1 MVAIATIGNECCIC
15 NAVSQPNVVYFLSTV
30 LFTMD
35 WQSEGIT
42 LTVKE
47 LSGTDEYN
55 SDKFSDHHLAMT
67 DSEHSEMHVHESDNS
82 DFDHLPPI
90 NRITPTVKPEISIV
104 CMKCEEEIKVR
115 HLKEHQEFHNAL
127 EMFRFTMDRKPSSV
141 KQLIKRRRAILRRLN
156 ETASSENPVSM
167 KKLQKLNLAYEA
179 IKADIE
185 GTNTTLRNVDEFFLD
200 QRDIQGQG
208 TTLNCA
214 LAFGVCQHANSRWK
228 TSMEDR
234 YTFKDYFCNDPQ
246 SGFFA
251 IYDGYSGSMAAEKC
265 ARYLSE
271 LLENKVER
279 IYHTSMKHE
288 NINEEITMA
297 FNEAFEEMDRIL
309 LYGVEEQSRNRWS
322 GCSALT
328 CLLRGNNLY
337 VANAGNIRAVLCRGD
352 GSIERLS
359 NNHSPWD
366 KKERHRIRKAKGD
379 VSKSDKTALVN
390 GVVKST
396 RGLGNHGDPN
406 LKTSVIRTPFVNC
419 LTLEDADQFL
429 ILASNGVWEVFN
441 EEEVILLL
449 EDIIPDIDV
458 RAIVRRMQERA
469 SALDVGLPVPKWD
482 EIPRRSKGVASSE
495 GNKVTV
501 AVSST
506 EEISQGHI
514 GNKDTCSDNENSR
527 SSKSSTEMDE
537 NKPIAKS
544 PVLLPPP
551 ATSLR
556 SRGSTLQRN
565 EKACALAKAL
575 SERLVEGA
583 ILAGSRDNITVAVV
597 LLNGCPLQ
605 LFLLPAI

>member
-1 MVAIATIGNECCIC
+1 
-15 NAVSQPNVVYFLSTV
+15 
-30 LFTMD
+30 MD
-35 WQSEGIT
+35 LEGKGY
-42 LTVKE
+42 TVKVKDMSE
-47 LSGTDEYN
+47 TDLNSGI
-55 SDKFSDHHLAMT
+55 FSDPAMT
-67 DSEHSEMHVHESDNS
+67 DGESYVHNSETNKDNWS
-82 DFDHLPPI
+82 HIGHHLPPI
-90 NRITPTVKPEISIV
+90 NPIIPPVKPEISIV

-115 HLKEHQEFHNAL
+115 NLKEHQEFHTAL
-127 EMFRFTMDRKPSSV
+127 EMFRYTTERKPSSV
-141 KQLIKRRRAILRRLN
+141 KQLVKRRRAILRRLN
-156 ETASSENPVSM
+156 ETANSENPVSI
-167 KKLQKLNLAYEA
+167 KKLEKLNLAYEM

-185 GTNTTLRNVDEFFLD
+185 GTNTTLRNVDDYFLN
-200 QRDIQGQG
+200 QPNVRGYG
-208 TTLNCA
+208 TILNCA

-234 YTFKDYFCNDPQ
+234 YAFKDFFCNDPQ

-265 ARYLSE
+265 ARYLGE
-271 LLENKVER
+271 ILEKKVER
-279 IYHTSMKHE
+279 IYHANMKHE
-288 NINEEITMA
+288 NVNKEIVTA
-297 FNEAFEEMDRIL
+297 FNETFEEMDRIL

-359 NNHSPWD
+359 NIHSPWD
-366 KKERHRIRKAKGD
+366 KKERRRIRKAKGD
-379 VSKSDKTALVN
+379 ICKSDKTALVN

-419 LTLEDADQFL
+419 LTLEDSDQFL
-429 ILASNGVWEVFN
+429 ILASNGIWEVFS

-449 EDIIPDIDV
+449 EDILPDIDV
-458 RAIVRRMQERA
+458 KAIVMRMQERA
-469 SALDVGLPVPKWD
+469 SALEVGLPVPKWD
-482 EIPRRSKGVASSE
+482 EIPRRSGKGVASPERSRDTLAMCSSE
-495 GNKVTV
+495 EN
-501 AVSST
+501 
-506 EEISQGHI
+506 SQEYI
-514 GNKDTCSDNENSR
+514 ANKDKCSDNESTH
-527 SSKSSTEMDE
+527 SSESPTEMD
-537 NKPIAKS
+537 KDKRFTKLR
-544 PVLLPPP
+544 VLQPP
-551 ATSLR
+551 APLPIRSQASTS
-556 SRGSTLQRN
+556 QRN

-583 ILAGSRDNITVAVV
+583 ILAGSHDNITVAVV

>member
-1 MVAIATIGNECCIC
+1 MKEISETD
-15 NAVSQPNVVYFLSTV
+15 VY
-30 LFTMD
+30 
-35 WQSEGIT
+35 
-42 LTVKE
+42 
-47 LSGTDEYN
+47 N
-55 SDKFSDHHLAMT
+55 SDHHLEMN
-67 DSEHSEMHVHESDNS
+67 DRDNSEIHESNLG
-82 DFDHLPPI
+82 FDRLPPI
-90 NRITPTVKPEISIV
+90 NPTTPSVKPEISIV

-115 HLKEHQEFHNAL
+115 RLKEHQEFHNAL
-127 EMFRFTMDRKPSSV
+127 EMFQFTMDRKPSTV
-141 KQLIKRRRAILRRLN
+141 KQLIRRRRAILRRLN
-156 ETASSENPVSM
+156 DTASSENPVSM

-179 IKADIE
+179 IKANIE

-200 QRDIQGQG
+200 QRTIHGQG
-208 TTLNCA
+208 KSLSCA

-234 YTFKDYFCNDPQ
+234 YAFKDFFCNDPQ

-271 LLENKVER
+271 LLEIKVER
-279 IYHTSMKHE
+279 IYQTSMKHE
-288 NINEEITMA
+288 NINEEISVA

-359 NNHSPWD
+359 DNHSPWD
-366 KKERHRIRKAKGD
+366 KKERHRVRKAKGD

-419 LTLEDADQFL
+419 LALEDSDQFL
-429 ILASNGVWEVFN
+429 ILASNGVWEVFS

-449 EDIIPDIDV
+449 EDILPEIDV
-458 RAIVRRMQERA
+458 KAIVRRMYDRA
-469 SALDVGLPVPKWD
+469 SALEEGLPVPKWD
-482 EIPRRSKGVASSE
+482 EIPRRSKGIATPE
-495 GNKVTV
+495 GNKVSV
-501 AVSST
+501 AERSI
-506 EEISQGHI
+506 EEISRMDI
-514 GNKDTCSDNENSR
+514 ANKDTYSGNEEGHSR
-527 SSKSSTEMDE
+527 ESTTKMDE
-537 NKPIAKS
+537 NKPIGES
-544 PVLLPPP
+544 PVLLQPP
-551 ATSLR
+551 APLLR
-556 SRGSTLQRN
+556 LRGTMLQRN

-575 SERLVEGA
+575 SERLVEGS

-605 LFLLPAI
+605 MFFLPTI

>member
-1 MVAIATIGNECCIC
+1 MKEISETD
-15 NAVSQPNVVYFLSTV
+15 VY
-30 LFTMD
+30 
-35 WQSEGIT
+35 
-42 LTVKE
+42 
-47 LSGTDEYN
+47 N
-55 SDKFSDHHLAMT
+55 SDHHLEMN
-67 DSEHSEMHVHESDNS
+67 DRDNSEIHESNLG
-82 DFDHLPPI
+82 FDRLPPI
-90 NRITPTVKPEISIV
+90 NPTTPSVKPEISIV

-115 HLKEHQEFHNAL
+115 RLKEHQEFHNAL
-127 EMFRFTMDRKPSSV
+127 EMFQFTMDRKPSTV
-141 KQLIKRRRAILRRLN
+141 KQLIRRRRAILRRLN
-156 ETASSENPVSM
+156 DTASSENPVSM

-179 IKADIE
+179 IKANIE

-200 QRDIQGQG
+200 QRTIHGQG
-208 TTLNCA
+208 KSLSCA

-234 YTFKDYFCNDPQ
+234 YAFKDFFCNDPQ

-271 LLENKVER
+271 LLEIKVER
-279 IYHTSMKHE
+279 IYQTSMKHE
-288 NINEEITMA
+288 NINEEISVA

-359 NNHSPWD
+359 DNHSPWD
-366 KKERHRIRKAKGD
+366 KKERHRVRKAKGD

-419 LTLEDADQFL
+419 LALEDSDQFL
-429 ILASNGVWEVFN
+429 ILASNGVWEVFS

-449 EDIIPDIDV
+449 EDILPEIDV
-458 RAIVRRMQERA
+458 KAIVRRMYDRA
-469 SALDVGLPVPKWD
+469 SALEEGLPVPKWD
-482 EIPRRSKGVASSE
+482 EIPRRSKGIATPE
-495 GNKVTV
+495 GNKVSV
-501 AVSST
+501 AERST
-506 EEISQGHI
+506 EETSQKDI
-514 GNKDTCSDNENSR
+514 ANKDTYSNNEEGHSR
-527 SSKSSTEMDE
+527 ESTTKMDE
-537 NKPIAKS
+537 NKPIGES
-544 PVLLPPP
+544 PVLLQPP
-551 ATSLR
+551 APLLR
-556 SRGSTLQRN
+556 LRGTMLQRN

-575 SERLVEGA
+575 SERLVEGS

-605 LFLLPAI
+605 MFFLPTI

>member
-1 MVAIATIGNECCIC
+1 MKEMSETD
-15 NAVSQPNVVYFLSTV
+15 VY
-30 LFTMD
+30 
-35 WQSEGIT
+35 
-42 LTVKE
+42 
-47 LSGTDEYN
+47 N
-55 SDKFSDHHLAMT
+55 SDHHLEMN
-67 DSEHSEMHVHESDNS
+67 DRDNSEIHESNLG
-82 DFDHLPPI
+82 FDRLPPI
-90 NRITPTVKPEISIV
+90 NPITPSVKPEISIV

-115 HLKEHQEFHNAL
+115 RLKEHQEFHNAL
-127 EMFRFTMDRKPSSV
+127 EMFQFTMDRKPSTV
-141 KQLIKRRRAILRRLN
+141 KQLIRRRRAILRRLN
-156 ETASSENPVSM
+156 DTASSENPVSM

-179 IKADIE
+179 IKANIE

-200 QRDIQGQG
+200 QRTIHGQG
-208 TTLNCA
+208 KSLSCA

-234 YTFKDYFCNDPQ
+234 YAFKDFFCNDPQ

-271 LLENKVER
+271 LLEIKVER
-279 IYHTSMKHE
+279 IYQTSMKHE
-288 NINEEITMA
+288 NINEEISVA

-359 NNHSPWD
+359 DNHSPWD
-366 KKERHRIRKAKGD
+366 KKERHRVRKAKGD

-419 LTLEDADQFL
+419 LALEDSDQFL
-429 ILASNGVWEVFN
+429 ILASNGVWEVFS

-449 EDIIPDIDV
+449 EDILPEIDV
-458 RAIVRRMQERA
+458 KAIVRRMYDRA
-469 SALDVGLPVPKWD
+469 SALEEGLPVPKWD
-482 EIPRRSKGVASSE
+482 EIPRRSKGIATPE
-495 GNKVTV
+495 GNKVSV
-501 AVSST
+501 AERST
-506 EEISQGHI
+506 EEISRMDI
-514 GNKDTCSDNENSR
+514 ANKDTYSGNEERHSR
-527 SSKSSTEMDE
+527 ESTTKMDE
-537 NKPIAKS
+537 NKPIGES
-544 PVLLPPP
+544 PVLLQPP
-551 ATSLR
+551 APLLR
-556 SRGSTLQRN
+556 LRGTMLQRN

-575 SERLVEGA
+575 SERLVEGS

-605 LFLLPAI
+605 MFFLPTI

>member
-1 MVAIATIGNECCIC
+1 MKEMSETD
-15 NAVSQPNVVYFLSTV
+15 VY
-30 LFTMD
+30 
-35 WQSEGIT
+35 
-42 LTVKE
+42 
-47 LSGTDEYN
+47 N
-55 SDKFSDHHLAMT
+55 SDHHLEMN
-67 DSEHSEMHVHESDNS
+67 DRDNSEIHESNLG
-82 DFDHLPPI
+82 FDRLPPI
-90 NRITPTVKPEISIV
+90 NPITPSVKPEISIV

-115 HLKEHQEFHNAL
+115 RLKEHQEFHNAL
-127 EMFRFTMDRKPSSV
+127 EMFQFTMDRKPSTV
-141 KQLIKRRRAILRRLN
+141 KQLIRRRRAILRRLN
-156 ETASSENPVSM
+156 DTASSENPVSM

-179 IKADIE
+179 IKANIE

-200 QRDIQGQG
+200 QRSIHGQG
-208 TTLNCA
+208 KSLSCA

-234 YTFKDYFCNDPQ
+234 YAFKDFFCNDPQ

-271 LLENKVER
+271 LLEIKVER
-279 IYHTSMKHE
+279 IYQTSMKHE
-288 NINEEITMA
+288 NINEEISVA

-359 NNHSPWD
+359 DNHSPWD
-366 KKERHRIRKAKGD
+366 KKERHRVRKAKGD

-419 LTLEDADQFL
+419 LALEDSDQFL
-429 ILASNGVWEVFN
+429 ILASNGVWEVFS

-449 EDIIPDIDV
+449 EDILPEIDV
-458 RAIVRRMQERA
+458 KAIVRRMHDRA
-469 SALDVGLPVPKWD
+469 SALEEGLPVPKWD
-482 EIPRRSKGVASSE
+482 EIPRRSKGIATPE
-495 GNKVTV
+495 GNKVSV
-501 AVSST
+501 AERST
-506 EEISQGHI
+506 EEISRMDI
-514 GNKDTCSDNENSR
+514 ANKDTYSGNEEGHSR
-527 SSKSSTEMDE
+527 ESTTKMDE
-537 NKPIAKS
+537 NKPIGES
-544 PVLLPPP
+544 PVLLQPP
-551 ATSLR
+551 APLLR
-556 SRGSTLQRN
+556 LRGTMLQRN

-575 SERLVEGA
+575 SERLVEGS

-605 LFLLPAI
+605 MFFLPTI

>member
-1 MVAIATIGNECCIC
+1 MKEISETD
-15 NAVSQPNVVYFLSTV
+15 VY
-30 LFTMD
+30 
-35 WQSEGIT
+35 
-42 LTVKE
+42 
-47 LSGTDEYN
+47 N
-55 SDKFSDHHLAMT
+55 SDHHLEMN
-67 DSEHSEMHVHESDNS
+67 DRDNSEIHESNLG
-82 DFDHLPPI
+82 FDRLPPI
-90 NRITPTVKPEISIV
+90 NPITPSVKPEISIV

-115 HLKEHQEFHNAL
+115 RLKEHQEFHNAL
-127 EMFRFTMDRKPSSV
+127 EMFQFTMDRKPSTV
-141 KQLIKRRRAILRRLN
+141 KQLIRRRRAILRRLN
-156 ETASSENPVSM
+156 DTASSENPVSM

-179 IKADIE
+179 IKANIE

-200 QRDIQGQG
+200 QRTIHGQG
-208 TTLNCA
+208 KSLSCA

-234 YTFKDYFCNDPQ
+234 YAFKDFFCNDPQ

-271 LLENKVER
+271 LLEIKVER
-279 IYHTSMKHE
+279 IYQTSMKHE
-288 NINEEITMA
+288 NINEEISVA

-359 NNHSPWD
+359 DNHSPWD
-366 KKERHRIRKAKGD
+366 KKERHRVRKAKGD

-419 LTLEDADQFL
+419 LALEDSDQFL
-429 ILASNGVWEVFN
+429 ILASNGVWEVFS

-449 EDIIPDIDV
+449 EDILPEIDV
-458 RAIVRRMQERA
+458 KAIVRRMYDRA
-469 SALDVGLPVPKWD
+469 SALEEGLPVPKWD
-482 EIPRRSKGVASSE
+482 EIPRRSKGIATPE
-495 GNKVTV
+495 GNKVSV
-501 AVSST
+501 AERSI
-506 EEISQGHI
+506 EEISRMDI
-514 GNKDTCSDNENSR
+514 ANKDTYSGNEEGHSR
-527 SSKSSTEMDE
+527 ESTTKMDE
-537 NKPIAKS
+537 NKPIGES
-544 PVLLPPP
+544 PVLLQPP
-551 ATSLR
+551 APLLR
-556 SRGSTLQRN
+556 LRGTMLQRN

-575 SERLVEGA
+575 SERLVEGS

-605 LFLLPAI
+605 MFFLPTI

>member
-1 MVAIATIGNECCIC
+1 
-15 NAVSQPNVVYFLSTV
+15 
-30 LFTMD
+30 MD
-35 WQSEGIT
+35 WQSEGFV
-42 LTVKE
+42 LLAKE
-47 LSGTDEYN
+47 LSANDVYN
-55 SDKFSDHHLAMT
+55 SDQHLEIGM
-67 DSEHSEMHVHESDNS
+67 EMNDSDNS
-82 DFDHLPPI
+82 ETHERGNLGFDHLPPI
-90 NRITPTVKPEISIV
+90 NQITPPVKPEISIV

-141 KQLIKRRRAILRRLN
+141 KQLIRRRRAILRRLN

-200 QRDIQGQG
+200 QRNIQGRG
-208 TTLNCA
+208 TTLTCA

-234 YTFKDYFCNDPQ
+234 YAFKDFFCNDPQ

-271 LLENKVER
+271 LLENKVES
-279 IYHTSMKHE
+279 IYQTSMKHE
-288 NINEEITMA
+288 DVNEEIVVA
-297 FNEAFEEMDRIL
+297 FNQAFEEMDRIL

-359 NNHSPWD
+359 DNHSPWD

-429 ILASNGVWEVFN
+429 ILASNGVWEVFS

-458 RAIVRRMQERA
+458 RAIVRRMQDRA

-482 EIPRRSKGVASSE
+482 EIPRRSKGVASPE
-495 GNKVTV
+495 GNKSAE

-506 EEISQGHI
+506 EQMSQGDI
-514 GNKDTCSDNENSR
+514 VNKDTYSDNEEDNS
-527 SSKSSTEMDE
+527 SESPTEMDE
-537 NKPIAKS
+537 DKPIMKS
-544 PVLLPPP
+544 PVLLQPP
-551 ATSLR
+551 APSLS

-605 LFLLPAI
+605 LFFLPKI

>member
-1 MVAIATIGNECCIC
+1 MKEMSETD
-15 NAVSQPNVVYFLSTV
+15 VY
-30 LFTMD
+30 
-35 WQSEGIT
+35 
-42 LTVKE
+42 
-47 LSGTDEYN
+47 N
-55 SDKFSDHHLAMT
+55 SDHHLEMN
-67 DSEHSEMHVHESDNS
+67 DRDNSEIHESNLG
-82 DFDHLPPI
+82 FDRLPPI
-90 NRITPTVKPEISIV
+90 NPITPSVKPEISIV

-115 HLKEHQEFHNAL
+115 RLKEHQEFHNAL
-127 EMFRFTMDRKPSSV
+127 EMFQFTMDRKPSTV
-141 KQLIKRRRAILRRLN
+141 KQLIRRRRAILRRLN
-156 ETASSENPVSM
+156 DTASSENPVSM

-179 IKADIE
+179 IKANIE

-200 QRDIQGQG
+200 QRTIHGQG
-208 TTLNCA
+208 KSLSCA

-234 YTFKDYFCNDPQ
+234 YAFKDFFCNDPQ

-271 LLENKVER
+271 LLEIKVER
-279 IYHTSMKHE
+279 IYQTSMKHE
-288 NINEEITMA
+288 NINEEISVA

-359 NNHSPWD
+359 DNHSPWD
-366 KKERHRIRKAKGD
+366 KKERHRVRKAKGD

-419 LTLEDADQFL
+419 LALEDSDQFL
-429 ILASNGVWEVFN
+429 ILASNGVWEVFS

-449 EDIIPDIDV
+449 EDILPEIDV
-458 RAIVRRMQERA
+458 KAIVRRMYDRA
-469 SALDVGLPVPKWD
+469 SALEEGLPVPKWD
-482 EIPRRSKGVASSE
+482 EIPRRSKGIATPE
-495 GNKVTV
+495 GNKVSV
-501 AVSST
+501 AERST
-506 EEISQGHI
+506 EEISRMDI
-514 GNKDTCSDNENSR
+514 ANKDTYSGNEEGHSR
-527 SSKSSTEMDE
+527 ESTTKMDE
-537 NKPIAKS
+537 NKPIGES
-544 PVLLPPP
+544 PVLLQPP
-551 ATSLR
+551 APLLR
-556 SRGSTLQRN
+556 LRGTMLQRN

-575 SERLVEGA
+575 SERLVEGS

-605 LFLLPAI
+605 MFFLPTI

>member
-1 MVAIATIGNECCIC
+1 MMNED
-15 NAVSQPNVVYFLSTV
+15 N
-30 LFTMD
+30 
-35 WQSEGIT
+35 
-42 LTVKE
+42 
-47 LSGTDEYN
+47 SGN
-55 SDKFSDHHLAMT
+55 SDH
-67 DSEHSEMHVHESDNS
+67 
-82 DFDHLPPI
+82 HLPPI
-90 NRITPTVKPEISIV
+90 NPISPPVKPEISIV

-115 HLKEHQEFHNAL
+115 LLKEHQEFHNAL
-127 EMFRFTMDRKPSSV
+127 EMFRFTMERKPSSV

-156 ETASSENPVSM
+156 ENASSENPVSM
-167 KKLQKLNLAYEA
+167 KKLEKLNLAYEM

-185 GTNTTLRNVDEFFLD
+185 GTNTTLRNVDEFFVN
-200 QRDIQGQG
+200 QPNIQGHG

-234 YTFKDYFCNDPQ
+234 YAFKDFFCNDPQ

-251 IYDGYSGSMAAEKC
+251 IYDGYYGSMAAEKC
-265 ARYLSE
+265 ARYLGE
-271 LLENKVER
+271 ILERKVER
-279 IYHTSMKHE
+279 IYHTNMKHE
-288 NINEEITMA
+288 NVNEEIVTA

-337 VANAGNIRAVLCRGD
+337 VANAGNVRAVLCRGD
-352 GSIERLS
+352 GSIDRLS
-359 NNHSPWD
+359 NVHSPWD
-366 KKERHRIRKAKGD
+366 KRERRRIRKARGD

-406 LKTSVIRTPFVNC
+406 LKSSVIKTPFVNC
-419 LTLEDADQFL
+419 LTLDDADQFL
-429 ILASNGVWEVFN
+429 ILASNGVWEVFS

-449 EDIIPDIDV
+449 EDILPEIDV
-458 RAIVRRMQERA
+458 KAIVMRMQERA
-469 SALDVGLPVPKWD
+469 SALEVGLPVPKWD
-482 EIPRRSKGVASSE
+482 EIPRRSTKGVASPE
-495 GNKVTV
+495 R
-501 AVSST
+501 
-506 EEISQGHI
+506 
-514 GNKDTCSDNENSR
+514 NKDTVEVSSEENSQESMANEDKSSDNEDSQ
-527 SSKSSTEMDE
+527 SSESPTEIDE
-537 NKPIAKS
+537 NKPVIKL
-544 PVLLPPP
+544 PGLLPPP
-551 ATSLR
+551 PPSIK
-556 SRGSTLQRN
+556 SRASTLQRK

-605 LFLLPAI
+605 LFLLPSI

>member
-1 MVAIATIGNECCIC
+1 
-15 NAVSQPNVVYFLSTV
+15 
-30 LFTMD
+30 MD
-35 WQSEGIT
+35 WQDDGFILSM
-42 LTVKE
+42 KE
-47 LSGTDEYN
+47 MTETDVYN
-55 SDKFSDHHLAMT
+55 SDHHL
-67 DSEHSEMHVHESDNS
+67 EMNDKDNPEIHESNLG
-82 DFDHLPPI
+82 FDHLPPI
-90 NRITPTVKPEISIV
+90 NPITPSVKPEISIV

-115 HLKEHQEFHNAL
+115 RLKEHQEFHNAL
-127 EMFRFTMDRKPSSV
+127 EMFQFTMDRKPSTV
-141 KQLIKRRRAILRRLN
+141 KQLIRRRRAILRRLN
-156 ETASSENPVSM
+156 ETASSEKPVSM

-179 IKADIE
+179 IKANIE

-200 QRDIQGQG
+200 QRTIHGQG
-208 TTLNCA
+208 KSLSCA

-234 YTFKDYFCNDPQ
+234 YAFKDFFCNDPQ

-279 IYHTSMKHE
+279 IYQTSMKHE
-288 NINEEITMA
+288 NINEEISVA

-309 LYGVEEQSRNRWS
+309 LYGVEEQSKNRWS

-359 NNHSPWD
+359 DNHSPWD
-366 KKERHRIRKAKGD
+366 KKERHRVRKAKGD

-419 LTLEDADQFL
+419 LALEDSDQFL
-429 ILASNGVWEVFN
+429 ILASNGVWEVFS

-449 EDIIPDIDV
+449 EDILPEIDV
-458 RAIVRRMQERA
+458 KAIVRRMHDRA
-469 SALDVGLPVPKWD
+469 SALEEGLPVPKWD
-482 EIPRRSKGVASSE
+482 EIPRRSKGVATPE
-495 GNKVTV
+495 GNKVSV
-501 AVSST
+501 AERST
-506 EEISQGHI
+506 EEISQTDI
-514 GNKDTCSDNENSR
+514 ANKDSYSENEEGHSR
-527 SSKSSTEMDE
+527 ESTTEMDE
-537 NKPIAKS
+537 DEPIGES
-544 PVLLPPP
+544 LFLLQPP
-551 ATSLR
+551 APSSRLR
-556 SRGSTLQRN
+556 GTMLQRN

-575 SERLVEGA
+575 SERLVEGS

-605 LFLLPAI
+605 MFFLPTI

>member
-1 MVAIATIGNECCIC
+1 MKEMTETD
-15 NAVSQPNVVYFLSTV
+15 VY
-30 LFTMD
+30 
-35 WQSEGIT
+35 
-42 LTVKE
+42 
-47 LSGTDEYN
+47 N
-55 SDKFSDHHLAMT
+55 SDHHLEMN
-67 DSEHSEMHVHESDNS
+67 DKDNSEIHESNLG
-82 DFDHLPPI
+82 FDHLPPI
-90 NRITPTVKPEISIV
+90 NPLTPSVKPEISIV

-115 HLKEHQEFHNAL
+115 RLKEHQEFHNAL
-127 EMFRFTMDRKPSSV
+127 EMFQFTMDRKPSTV
-141 KQLIKRRRAILRRLN
+141 KQLIRRRRAILRRLN
-156 ETASSENPVSM
+156 ETASSEKPVSM
-167 KKLQKLNLAYEA
+167 KKLQRLNLAYEA
-179 IKADIE
+179 IKANIE

-200 QRDIQGQG
+200 QRTIHGQG
-208 TTLNCA
+208 TSLSCA

-234 YTFKDYFCNDPQ
+234 YAFKDFFCNDPQ

-251 IYDGYSGSMAAEKC
+251 IYDGYSGSMAADKC

-279 IYHTSMKHE
+279 IYQTSMKHE
-288 NINEEITMA
+288 NINEEISVA

-359 NNHSPWD
+359 DNHSPWD
-366 KKERHRIRKAKGD
+366 KKERHRVRKAKGD

-419 LTLEDADQFL
+419 LALEESDQFL
-429 ILASNGVWEVFN
+429 ILASNGVWEVFS

-449 EDIIPDIDV
+449 EDILPEIDV
-458 RAIVRRMQERA
+458 KAIVRRMHDRA
-469 SALDVGLPVPKWD
+469 SALEEGLPVPKWD
-482 EIPRRSKGVASSE
+482 EIPRRSKGVATPE
-495 GNKVTV
+495 GNKVSV
-501 AVSST
+501 VEKST
-506 EEISQGHI
+506 EEISQTDI
-514 GNKDTCSDNENSR
+514 ANKDSYSENEEGHSR
-527 SSKSSTEMDE
+527 ENTTEMDE
-537 NKPIAKS
+537 NKPIGES
-544 PVLLPPP
+544 PVLLQPP
-551 ATSLR
+551 APLLR
-556 SRGSTLQRN
+556 LRGTMLQRN

-575 SERLVEGA
+575 SERLVEGS

-605 LFLLPAI
+605 MFFLPTI

>member
-1 MVAIATIGNECCIC
+1 MIVAF
-15 NAVSQPNVVYFLSTV
+15 VMQYSSQTQVTFCLQF

-35 WQSEGIT
+35 WQREGFI
-42 LTVKE
+42 LRVNE
-47 LSGTDEYN
+47 LSATDVYN
-55 SDKFSDHHLAMT
+55 SDQHLEMNDT
-67 DSEHSEMHVHESDNS
+67 DKYLETRENDNLG
-82 DFDHLPPI
+82 FDHLPPI
-90 NRITPTVKPEISIV
+90 NRITPPAKPEISIV

-127 EMFRFTMDRKPSSV
+127 EMFRFTMDRKPSTV
-141 KQLIKRRRAILRRLN
+141 KQLIRRRRAILRRLN

-185 GTNTTLRNVDEFFLD
+185 GTNTTLRNVDEFYLD
-200 QRDIQGQG
+200 QRNIEGHG

-234 YTFKDYFCNDPQ
+234 YAFKDFFCNDPQ

-265 ARYLSE
+265 ARYLGE
-271 LLENKVER
+271 LLENKVES
-279 IYHTSMKHE
+279 IYRTSMKHE
-288 NINEEITMA
+288 NINEEIAVA
-297 FNEAFEEMDRIL
+297 FHETFEEMDRIL

-359 NNHSPWD
+359 DNHSPWD

-419 LTLEDADQFL
+419 LTLEDTDQFL
-429 ILASNGVWEVFN
+429 ILASNGVWEVFS

-458 RAIVRRMQERA
+458 RAIVRRMQDRA
-469 SALDVGLPVPKWD
+469 SALEEGLPIPKWD
-482 EIPRRSKGVASSE
+482 EIPRRSKGVASPE
-495 GNKVTV
+495 ILQGNI
-501 AVSST
+501 A
-506 EEISQGHI
+506 
-514 GNKDTCSDNENSR
+514 NKDTFSDNEKYH
-527 SSKSSTEMDE
+527 SSESPTEMDE
-537 NKPIAKS
+537 DKPIAKS
-544 PVLLPPP
+544 PVLLQPP
-551 ATSLR
+551 APLR
-556 SRGSTLQRN
+556 TKGSTLQRN

-583 ILAGSRDNITVAVV
+583 ILAGSRNNITVAVV

-605 LFLLPAI
+605 LFFLPTI

>member
-1 MVAIATIGNECCIC
+1 MN
-15 NAVSQPNVVYFLSTV
+15 
-30 LFTMD
+30 
-35 WQSEGIT
+35 WQSEGYT
-42 LTVKE
+42 LTVQE
-47 LSGTDEYN
+47 LSATELYN
-55 SDKFSDHHLAMT
+55 SDQHLEMS
-67 DSEHSEMHVHESDNS
+67 DSENSEIHERGSLG
-82 DFDHLPPI
+82 FDHLPPI
-90 NRITPTVKPEISIV
+90 NRITPPVKPEISIV

-115 HLKEHQEFHNAL
+115 HLKEHREFHNAL

-141 KQLIKRRRAILRRLN
+141 KQLIRRRRAILRRLN

-185 GTNTTLRNVDEFFLD
+185 GTNTSLRHVDEFFLD
-200 QRDIQGQG
+200 QRNIQGRG
-208 TTLNCA
+208 TTLTCA

-234 YTFKDYFCNDPQ
+234 YAFKDFFCNDPQ

-271 LLENKVER
+271 LLENKIES
-279 IYHTSMKHE
+279 IYQTSMKHE
-288 NINEEITMA
+288 NLNEEIVVA

-359 NNHSPWD
+359 DNHSPWD
-366 KKERHRIRKAKGD
+366 KKERHRIRKARGD

-429 ILASNGVWEVFN
+429 ILASNGVWEVFS

-458 RAIVRRMQERA
+458 RAIVRRMQDRA
-469 SALDVGLPVPKWD
+469 SAREEGLPVPKWD
-482 EIPRRSKGVASSE
+482 EIPRRSKGVASPE
-495 GNKVTV
+495 GNKVTE
-501 AVSST
+501 AKSSVK
-506 EEISQGHI
+506 EISQGDI
-514 GNKDTCSDNENSR
+514 ANKGIYSDNEEENS
-527 SSKSSTEMDE
+527 SDSPTEMDE
-537 NKPIAKS
+537 DKHISKS
-544 PVLLPPP
+544 PVLRQPPIP
-551 ATSLR
+551 SLG
-556 SRGSTLQRN
+556 SRGSMRQRN

-605 LFLLPAI
+605 LFFLPTI

>member
-1 MVAIATIGNECCIC
+1 MKEMTETD
-15 NAVSQPNVVYFLSTV
+15 VY
-30 LFTMD
+30 
-35 WQSEGIT
+35 
-42 LTVKE
+42 
-47 LSGTDEYN
+47 N
-55 SDKFSDHHLAMT
+55 SDHHLEMN
-67 DSEHSEMHVHESDNS
+67 DKDNSEIHESNLG
-82 DFDHLPPI
+82 FDHLPPI
-90 NRITPTVKPEISIV
+90 NPITPSVKPEISIV

-115 HLKEHQEFHNAL
+115 RLKEHQEFHNAL
-127 EMFRFTMDRKPSSV
+127 EMFQFTMDRKPSTV
-141 KQLIKRRRAILRRLN
+141 KQLIRRRRAILRRLN
-156 ETASSENPVSM
+156 ETASSEKPVSM
-167 KKLQKLNLAYEA
+167 KKLQRLNLAYEA
-179 IKADIE
+179 IKANIE

-200 QRDIQGQG
+200 QRTIHGKG
-208 TTLNCA
+208 TSLSCA

-234 YTFKDYFCNDPQ
+234 YAFKDFFCNDPQ

-279 IYHTSMKHE
+279 IYQTSMKHE
-288 NINEEITMA
+288 NINEEISVA

-359 NNHSPWD
+359 DNHSPWD
-366 KKERHRIRKAKGD
+366 KKERHRVRKAKGD

-419 LTLEDADQFL
+419 LALEESDQFL
-429 ILASNGVWEVFN
+429 ILASNGVWEVFS

-449 EDIIPDIDV
+449 EDILPEIDV
-458 RAIVRRMQERA
+458 KAIVRRMHDRA
-469 SALDVGLPVPKWD
+469 SALEEGLPVPKWD
-482 EIPRRSKGVASSE
+482 EIPRRSKGVATPE
-495 GNKVTV
+495 GNKVSV
-501 AVSST
+501 AERST
-506 EEISQGHI
+506 EEISQTDI
-514 GNKDTCSDNENSR
+514 ANKDTYSDNEEGHSR
-527 SSKSSTEMDE
+527 ESTTEMDE
-537 NKPIAKS
+537 NKPIGES
-544 PVLLPPP
+544 PVLLQPP
-551 ATSLR
+551 APLLR
-556 SRGSTLQRN
+556 LRGTMLQRN

-575 SERLVEGA
+575 SERLVEGS

-605 LFLLPAI
+605 MFFLPTI

>member
-1 MVAIATIGNECCIC
+1 MG
-15 NAVSQPNVVYFLSTV
+15 
-30 LFTMD
+30 
-35 WQSEGIT
+35 
-42 LTVKE
+42 
-47 LSGTDEYN
+47 
-55 SDKFSDHHLAMT
+55 
-67 DSEHSEMHVHESDNS
+67 
-82 DFDHLPPI
+82 FDHLPPI
-90 NRITPTVKPEISIV
+90 NPLTPSVKPEISIV

-115 HLKEHQEFHNAL
+115 RLKEHQEFHNAL
-127 EMFRFTMDRKPSSV
+127 EMFQFTMDRKPSTV
-141 KQLIKRRRAILRRLN
+141 KQLIRRRRAILRQLN
-156 ETASSENPVSM
+156 ETASSEKPVSM
-167 KKLQKLNLAYEA
+167 KKLQRLNLAYEA
-179 IKADIE
+179 IKANIE

-200 QRDIQGQG
+200 QRTIHGQG
-208 TTLNCA
+208 TSLSCA

-234 YTFKDYFCNDPQ
+234 YAFKDFFCNDPQ

-251 IYDGYSGSMAAEKC
+251 IYDGYSGSMAADKC

-279 IYHTSMKHE
+279 IYQTSMKHE
-288 NINEEITMA
+288 NINEEISVA

-359 NNHSPWD
+359 DNHSPWD
-366 KKERHRIRKAKGD
+366 KKERHRVRKAKGD

-419 LTLEDADQFL
+419 LALEESDQFL
-429 ILASNGVWEVFN
+429 ILASNGVWEVFS

-449 EDIIPDIDV
+449 EDILPEIDV
-458 RAIVRRMQERA
+458 KAIVRRMHDRA
-469 SALDVGLPVPKWD
+469 SALEEGLPVPKWD
-482 EIPRRSKGVASSE
+482 EIPRRSKGVATPE
-495 GNKVTV
+495 GNKVSV
-501 AVSST
+501 VEKST
-506 EEISQGHI
+506 EEISQTDI
-514 GNKDTCSDNENSR
+514 ANKDSYSENEEGHSR
-527 SSKSSTEMDE
+527 ENTTEMDE
-537 NKPIAKS
+537 NKPIGES
-544 PVLLPPP
+544 PVLLQPP
-551 ATSLR
+551 APLLR
-556 SRGSTLQRN
+556 LRGTMLQRN

-575 SERLVEGA
+575 SERLVEGS

-605 LFLLPAI
+605 MFFLPTI

>member
-1 MVAIATIGNECCIC
+1 MKEMTETD
-15 NAVSQPNVVYFLSTV
+15 VY
-30 LFTMD
+30 
-35 WQSEGIT
+35 
-42 LTVKE
+42 
-47 LSGTDEYN
+47 N
-55 SDKFSDHHLAMT
+55 SDHHLEMN
-67 DSEHSEMHVHESDNS
+67 DKDNSEIHESNLG
-82 DFDHLPPI
+82 FDHLPPI
-90 NRITPTVKPEISIV
+90 NPLTPSVKPEISIV

-115 HLKEHQEFHNAL
+115 RLKEHQEFHNAL
-127 EMFRFTMDRKPSSV
+127 EMFQFTMDRKPSTV
-141 KQLIKRRRAILRRLN
+141 KQLIRRRRAILRRLN
-156 ETASSENPVSM
+156 ETASSEKPVSM
-167 KKLQKLNLAYEA
+167 KKLQRLNLAYEA
-179 IKADIE
+179 IKANIE

-200 QRDIQGQG
+200 QRTIHGQG
-208 TTLNCA
+208 TSLSCA

-234 YTFKDYFCNDPQ
+234 YAFKDFFCNDPQ

-251 IYDGYSGSMAAEKC
+251 IYDGYSGSMAADKC

-279 IYHTSMKHE
+279 IYQTSMKHE
-288 NINEEITMA
+288 NINEEISVA

-359 NNHSPWD
+359 DNHSPWD
-366 KKERHRIRKAKGD
+366 KKERHRVRKAKGD

-419 LTLEDADQFL
+419 LALEESDQFL
-429 ILASNGVWEVFN
+429 ILASNGVWEVFS

-449 EDIIPDIDV
+449 EDILPEIDV
-458 RAIVRRMQERA
+458 KAIVRRMHDRA
-469 SALDVGLPVPKWD
+469 SALEEGLPVPKWD
-482 EIPRRSKGVASSE
+482 EIPRRSKGVATPE
-495 GNKVTV
+495 GNKVSV
-501 AVSST
+501 VEKST
-506 EEISQGHI
+506 EEISQTDI
-514 GNKDTCSDNENSR
+514 ANKDSYSENEEGHSR
-527 SSKSSTEMDE
+527 ENTTEMDE
-537 NKPIAKS
+537 NKSIGES
-544 PVLLPPP
+544 PVLLQPP
-551 ATSLR
+551 APLLR
-556 SRGSTLQRN
+556 LRGTMLQRN

-575 SERLVEGA
+575 SERLVEGS

-605 LFLLPAI
+605 MFFLPTI

>member
-1 MVAIATIGNECCIC
+1 
-15 NAVSQPNVVYFLSTV
+15 
-30 LFTMD
+30 MD
-35 WQSEGIT
+35 WQSEGFV
-42 LTVKE
+42 LLAKE
-47 LSGTDEYN
+47 LSANDVYN
-55 SDKFSDHHLAMT
+55 SDQHLEIGM
-67 DSEHSEMHVHESDNS
+67 EMNDSDNS
-82 DFDHLPPI
+82 ETHERGNLGFDHLPPI
-90 NRITPTVKPEISIV
+90 NQITPPVKPEISIV

-141 KQLIKRRRAILRRLN
+141 KQLIRRRRAILRRLN

-200 QRDIQGQG
+200 QRNIQGRG
-208 TTLNCA
+208 TTLTCA

-234 YTFKDYFCNDPQ
+234 YAFKDFFCNDPQ

-271 LLENKVER
+271 LLENKVES
-279 IYHTSMKHE
+279 IYQTSMKHE
-288 NINEEITMA
+288 DVNEEIVVA
-297 FNEAFEEMDRIL
+297 FNQAFEEMDRIL

-359 NNHSPWD
+359 DNHSPWD

-429 ILASNGVWEVFN
+429 ILASNGVWEVFS

-458 RAIVRRMQERA
+458 RAIVRRMQDRA
-469 SALDVGLPVPKWD
+469 SALEVGLPVPKWD
-482 EIPRRSKGVASSE
+482 EIPRRSKGVASPE
-495 GNKVTV
+495 GNKSAE

-506 EEISQGHI
+506 EQMSQGDI
-514 GNKDTCSDNENSR
+514 VNKDTYSDNEEDNS
-527 SSKSSTEMDE
+527 SESPTEMDE
-537 NKPIAKS
+537 DKSIMKS
-544 PVLLPPP
+544 PVLLQPP
-551 ATSLR
+551 APSLS

-605 LFLLPAI
+605 LFFLPKI

>member
-1 MVAIATIGNECCIC
+1 
-15 NAVSQPNVVYFLSTV
+15 
-30 LFTMD
+30 MD
-35 WQSEGIT
+35 WQDDGFILSM
-42 LTVKE
+42 KE
-47 LSGTDEYN
+47 MTETDVYN
-55 SDKFSDHHLAMT
+55 SDHHL
-67 DSEHSEMHVHESDNS
+67 EMNDKDNPEIHESNLG
-82 DFDHLPPI
+82 FDHLPPI
-90 NRITPTVKPEISIV
+90 NPITPSVKPEISIV

-115 HLKEHQEFHNAL
+115 RLKEHQEFHNAL
-127 EMFRFTMDRKPSSV
+127 EMFQFTMDRKPSTV
-141 KQLIKRRRAILRRLN
+141 KQLIRRRRAILRRLN
-156 ETASSENPVSM
+156 ETASSEKPVSM

-179 IKADIE
+179 IKANIE

-200 QRDIQGQG
+200 QRTIHGQG
-208 TTLNCA
+208 KSLSCA

-234 YTFKDYFCNDPQ
+234 YAFKDFFCNDPQ

-279 IYHTSMKHE
+279 IYQTSMKHE
-288 NINEEITMA
+288 NINEEISVA

-309 LYGVEEQSRNRWS
+309 LYGVEEQSKNRWS

-359 NNHSPWD
+359 DNHSPWD
-366 KKERHRIRKAKGD
+366 KKERHRVRKAKGD

-419 LTLEDADQFL
+419 LALEDSDQFL
-429 ILASNGVWEVFN
+429 ILASNGVWEVFS

-449 EDIIPDIDV
+449 EDILPEIDV
-458 RAIVRRMQERA
+458 KAIVRRMHDRA
-469 SALDVGLPVPKWD
+469 SALEEGLPVPKWD
-482 EIPRRSKGVASSE
+482 EIPRRSKGVATPE
-495 GNKVTV
+495 GNKVSV
-501 AVSST
+501 AERST
-506 EEISQGHI
+506 EEISQTDI
-514 GNKDTCSDNENSR
+514 ANKDSYSENEEGHSR
-527 SSKSSTEMDE
+527 ESTTEMDE
-537 NKPIAKS
+537 DEPIGES
-544 PVLLPPP
+544 LFLLQPPTP
-551 ATSLR
+551 SLR
-556 SRGSTLQRN
+556 LRGTMLQRN

-575 SERLVEGA
+575 SERLVEGS

-605 LFLLPAI
+605 MFFLPTI

>member
-1 MVAIATIGNECCIC
+1 MKEMSETD
-15 NAVSQPNVVYFLSTV
+15 VY
-30 LFTMD
+30 
-35 WQSEGIT
+35 
-42 LTVKE
+42 
-47 LSGTDEYN
+47 N
-55 SDKFSDHHLAMT
+55 SDHHLEMN
-67 DSEHSEMHVHESDNS
+67 DRDNSEIHESNLG
-82 DFDHLPPI
+82 FDRLPPI
-90 NRITPTVKPEISIV
+90 NPITPSVKPEISIV

-115 HLKEHQEFHNAL
+115 RLKEHQEFHNAL
-127 EMFRFTMDRKPSSV
+127 EMFQFTMDRKPSTV
-141 KQLIKRRRAILRRLN
+141 KQLIRRRRAILRRLN
-156 ETASSENPVSM
+156 DTASSENPVSM

-179 IKADIE
+179 IKANIE

-200 QRDIQGQG
+200 QRTIHGQG
-208 TTLNCA
+208 KSLSCA

-234 YTFKDYFCNDPQ
+234 YAFKDFFCNDPQ

-271 LLENKVER
+271 LLEIKVER
-279 IYHTSMKHE
+279 IYQTSMKHE
-288 NINEEITMA
+288 NINEEISVA

-359 NNHSPWD
+359 DNHSPWD
-366 KKERHRIRKAKGD
+366 KKERHRVRKAKGD

-419 LTLEDADQFL
+419 LALEDSDQFL
-429 ILASNGVWEVFN
+429 ILASNGVWEVFS

-449 EDIIPDIDV
+449 EDILPEIDV
-458 RAIVRRMQERA
+458 KAIVRRMYDRA
-469 SALDVGLPVPKWD
+469 SALEEGLPVPKWD
-482 EIPRRSKGVASSE
+482 EIPRRSKGIATPE
-495 GNKVTV
+495 GNKVSV
-501 AVSST
+501 AERST
-506 EEISQGHI
+506 EETAQKDIA
-514 GNKDTCSDNENSR
+514 NKDTYSNNEEGHSR
-527 SSKSSTEMDE
+527 ESTTKMDE
-537 NKPIAKS
+537 NKPIGES
-544 PVLLPPP
+544 PVLLQPP
-551 ATSLR
+551 APLLR
-556 SRGSTLQRN
+556 LRGTMLQRN

-575 SERLVEGA
+575 SERLVEGS

-605 LFLLPAI
+605 MFFLPTI

>member
-1 MVAIATIGNECCIC
+1 MN
-15 NAVSQPNVVYFLSTV
+15 
-30 LFTMD
+30 D
-35 WQSEGIT
+35 
-42 LTVKE
+42 
-47 LSGTDEYN
+47 
-55 SDKFSDHHLAMT
+55 
-67 DSEHSEMHVHESDNS
+67 SDNS
-82 DFDHLPPI
+82 ETRERDNMGFDHLPPI
-90 NRITPTVKPEISIV
+90 NRITPPAKPEISIV

-127 EMFRFTMDRKPSSV
+127 EMFRFTIDRKPSTV
-141 KQLIKRRRAILRRLN
+141 KQLVRRRRAILRRLN
-156 ETASSENPVSM
+156 ETASSGNPVSM

-185 GTNTTLRNVDEFFLD
+185 GTNTTLRNVDEFYLD
-200 QRDIQGQG
+200 QRNIQGRG
-208 TTLNCA
+208 TTLSCA

-234 YTFKDYFCNDPQ
+234 YAFKDYFCNDPQ

-265 ARYLSE
+265 ARYLGE
-271 LLENKVER
+271 LLENKVES
-279 IYHTSMKHE
+279 IYQTSMKHE
-288 NINEEITMA
+288 NINEEIAVA
-297 FNEAFEEMDRIL
+297 FNETFEEIDRIL

-419 LTLEDADQFL
+419 LTLEDTDQFL
-429 ILASNGVWEVFN
+429 ILASNGVWEVFS

-458 RAIVRRMQERA
+458 RAIVRRMQDRA
-469 SALDVGLPVPKWD
+469 SALEEGLPVPKWD
-482 EIPRRSKGVASSE
+482 EIPRRSKGVASPE
-495 GNKVTV
+495 
-501 AVSST
+501 T
-506 EEISQGHI
+506 EEISQGNI
-514 GNKDTCSDNENSR
+514 ANKDKYCDNDECYSSENP
-527 SSKSSTEMDE
+527 TEMDE
-537 NKPIAKS
+537 DKPIGKS
-544 PVLLPPP
+544 PVLLQPPVP
-551 ATSLR
+551 LIR
-556 SRGSTLQRN
+556 MQGSMIQRD

-605 LFLLPAI
+605 LFFLPAI

>member
-1 MVAIATIGNECCIC
+1 
-15 NAVSQPNVVYFLSTV
+15 
-30 LFTMD
+30 MD
-35 WQSEGIT
+35 WQSEGFV
-42 LTVKE
+42 LLAKE
-47 LSGTDEYN
+47 LSANDVYN
-55 SDKFSDHHLAMT
+55 SDQHLEIGM
-67 DSEHSEMHVHESDNS
+67 EMNDSDNS
-82 DFDHLPPI
+82 ETHERGNLGFDHLPPI
-90 NRITPTVKPEISIV
+90 NQITPPVKPEISIV

-141 KQLIKRRRAILRRLN
+141 KQLIRRRRAIVRRLN

-200 QRDIQGQG
+200 QRNIQGRG
-208 TTLNCA
+208 TTLTCA

-234 YTFKDYFCNDPQ
+234 YAFKDFFCNDPQ

-271 LLENKVER
+271 LLENKVES
-279 IYHTSMKHE
+279 IYQTSMKHE
-288 NINEEITMA
+288 DVNEEIVVA
-297 FNEAFEEMDRIL
+297 FNQAFEEMDRIL

-359 NNHSPWD
+359 DNHSPWD

-429 ILASNGVWEVFN
+429 ILASNGVWEVFS

-458 RAIVRRMQERA
+458 RAIVRRMQDRA
-469 SALDVGLPVPKWD
+469 SALEVGLPVPKWD
-482 EIPRRSKGVASSE
+482 EIPRRSKGVASPE
-495 GNKVTV
+495 GNKSAE

-506 EEISQGHI
+506 EQMSQGDI
-514 GNKDTCSDNENSR
+514 VNKDTYSDNEEDNS
-527 SSKSSTEMDE
+527 SESPTEMDE
-537 NKPIAKS
+537 DKSIMKS
-544 PVLLPPP
+544 PVLLQPP
-551 ATSLR
+551 APSLS

-605 LFLLPAI
+605 LFFLPKI

>member
-1 MVAIATIGNECCIC
+1 MNE
-15 NAVSQPNVVYFLSTV
+15 
-30 LFTMD
+30 
-35 WQSEGIT
+35 QSVT
-42 LTVKE
+42 
-47 LSGTDEYN
+47 N
-55 SDKFSDHHLAMT
+55 SDQIL
-67 DSEHSEMHVHESDNS
+67 EMNDNDNS
-82 DFDHLPPI
+82 EIHETRGNLLPPI
-90 NRITPTVKPEISIV
+90 NRITPPVKPEISIV

-115 HLKEHQEFHNAL
+115 HLKEHREFHNAL
-127 EMFRFTMDRKPSSV
+127 EMFRFSMDRKPSSV
-141 KQLIKRRRAILRRLN
+141 KQLIRRRRAILRRLN

-167 KKLQKLNLAYEA
+167 KKIQKLNLAYEA

-185 GTNTTLRNVDEFFLD
+185 GTNIALRNVDDFFLD
-200 QRDIQGQG
+200 QRNIRGQG
-208 TTLNCA
+208 TKLTCA

-234 YTFKDYFCNDPQ
+234 YAFKDFFCNDPQ

-271 LLENKVER
+271 LLENKVES
-279 IYHTSMKHE
+279 IYQTSMKHE
-288 NINEEITMA
+288 SVNEEIAVA

-359 NNHSPWD
+359 DNHSPWD
-366 KKERHRIRKAKGD
+366 KRERHRVRKAKGD

-419 LTLEDADQFL
+419 LTIEEADQFL
-429 ILASNGVWEVFN
+429 ILASNGVWEVFS

-458 RAIVRRMQERA
+458 RAIVRRMQDRA
-469 SALDVGLPVPKWD
+469 SALEEGLPVPKWD
-482 EIPRRSKGVASSE
+482 EIPRRSKSVASTE

-501 AVSST
+501 AASST
-506 EEISQGHI
+506 EEISQEDI
-514 GNKDTCSDNENSR
+514 ANKDSYSDNEEGHSR
-527 SSKSSTEMDE
+527 ASPTEMDE
-537 NKPIAKS
+537 NKPVAES
-544 PVLLPPP
+544 PALLQPPVP
-551 ATSLR
+551 SLR
-556 SRGSTLQRN
+556 SRGPTLQRN

-575 SERLVEGA
+575 SERLVQGA

-605 LFLLPAI
+605 LFFLPTI

>member
-1 MVAIATIGNECCIC
+1 MV
-15 NAVSQPNVVYFLSTV
+15 
-30 LFTMD
+30 
-35 WQSEGIT
+35 SES
-42 LTVKE
+42 E
-47 LSGTDEYN
+47 LYK
-55 SDKFSDHHLAMT
+55 SDNFSDSMT
-67 DSEHSEMHVHESDNS
+67 NE
-82 DFDHLPPI
+82 DHLPPI
-90 NRITPTVKPEISIV
+90 NPITPPVKPEISIV

-115 HLKEHQEFHNAL
+115 LLKEHQEFHNAL
-127 EMFRFTMDRKPSSV
+127 EMFRFTVERKPSSV

-156 ETASSENPVSM
+156 ETASSDNPVSM
-167 KKLQKLNLAYEA
+167 KKLEKLNLAYEI

-185 GTNTTLRNVDEFFLD
+185 GTNTTLRNVDEFFVN
-200 QRDIQGQG
+200 QPNIQGHG

-234 YTFKDYFCNDPQ
+234 YAFKDFFCNDPQ

-265 ARYLSE
+265 ARYLGE
-271 LLENKVER
+271 ILERKVER
-279 IYHTSMKHE
+279 IYHTNMKHE
-288 NINEEITMA
+288 NVNEEIVTA

-337 VANAGNIRAVLCRGD
+337 VANAGNVRAVLCRGD
-352 GSIERLS
+352 GSIDRLS
-359 NNHSPWD
+359 NIHSPRD
-366 KKERHRIRKAKGD
+366 KRERRRIRKAKGD

-406 LKTSVIRTPFVNC
+406 LKTSVIKTPFVNC
-419 LTLEDADQFL
+419 LTLDDADQFL
-429 ILASNGVWEVFN
+429 ILASNGVWEVFS

-449 EDIIPDIDV
+449 EDILPEIDV
-458 RAIVRRMQERA
+458 KAIVMRMQERA
-469 SALDVGLPVPKWD
+469 SALEVGLPVPKWD
-482 EIPRRSKGVASSE
+482 EIPRR
-495 GNKVTV
+495 
-501 AVSST
+501 
-506 EEISQGHI
+506 
-514 GNKDTCSDNENSR
+514 NKDTVEVCSSEENSQEHIIANEDKSRDNEDSH
-527 SSKSSTEMDE
+527 SSESPTEMDE
-537 NKPIAKS
+537 NKPVTKL

-551 ATSLR
+551 PPSIK
-556 SRGSTLQRN
+556 SRASTMQRN
-565 EKACALAKAL
+565 EKACVLAKAL

>member
-1 MVAIATIGNECCIC
+1 MKEMSETD
-15 NAVSQPNVVYFLSTV
+15 VY
-30 LFTMD
+30 
-35 WQSEGIT
+35 
-42 LTVKE
+42 
-47 LSGTDEYN
+47 N
-55 SDKFSDHHLAMT
+55 SDHHLEMN
-67 DSEHSEMHVHESDNS
+67 DRDNSEIHESNLG
-82 DFDHLPPI
+82 FDRLPPI
-90 NRITPTVKPEISIV
+90 NPTTPSVKPEISIV

-115 HLKEHQEFHNAL
+115 RLKEHQEFHNAL
-127 EMFRFTMDRKPSSV
+127 EMFQFTMDRKPSTV
-141 KQLIKRRRAILRRLN
+141 KQLIRRRRAILRRLN
-156 ETASSENPVSM
+156 DTASSENPVSM

-179 IKADIE
+179 IKANIE

-200 QRDIQGQG
+200 QRTIHGQG
-208 TTLNCA
+208 KSLSCA

-234 YTFKDYFCNDPQ
+234 YAFKDFFCNDPQ

-271 LLENKVER
+271 LLEIKVER
-279 IYHTSMKHE
+279 IYQTSMKHE
-288 NINEEITMA
+288 NINEEISVA

-359 NNHSPWD
+359 DNHSPWD
-366 KKERHRIRKAKGD
+366 KKERHRVRKAKGD

-419 LTLEDADQFL
+419 LALEDSDQFL
-429 ILASNGVWEVFN
+429 ILASNGVWEVFS

-449 EDIIPDIDV
+449 EDILPEIDV
-458 RAIVRRMQERA
+458 KAIVRRMYDRA
-469 SALDVGLPVPKWD
+469 SALEEGLPVPKWD
-482 EIPRRSKGVASSE
+482 EIPRRSKGIATPE
-495 GNKVTV
+495 GNKVSV
-501 AVSST
+501 AERST
-506 EEISQGHI
+506 EETSQKDI
-514 GNKDTCSDNENSR
+514 ANKDTYSNNEEGHSR
-527 SSKSSTEMDE
+527 ESTTKMDE
-537 NKPIAKS
+537 NKPIGES
-544 PVLLPPP
+544 PVLLQPP
-551 ATSLR
+551 APLLR
-556 SRGSTLQRN
+556 LRGTMLQRN

-575 SERLVEGA
+575 SERLVEGS

-605 LFLLPAI
+605 MFFLPTI

>member
-1 MVAIATIGNECCIC
+1 MKEMSETD
-15 NAVSQPNVVYFLSTV
+15 VY
-30 LFTMD
+30 
-35 WQSEGIT
+35 
-42 LTVKE
+42 
-47 LSGTDEYN
+47 N
-55 SDKFSDHHLAMT
+55 SDHHLEMN
-67 DSEHSEMHVHESDNS
+67 DRDNSEIHESNLG
-82 DFDHLPPI
+82 FDRLPPI
-90 NRITPTVKPEISIV
+90 NPITPSVKPEISIV

-115 HLKEHQEFHNAL
+115 RLKEHQEFHNAL
-127 EMFRFTMDRKPSSV
+127 EMFQFTMDRKPSTV
-141 KQLIKRRRAILRRLN
+141 KQLIRRRRAILRRLN
-156 ETASSENPVSM
+156 DTASSENPVSM

-179 IKADIE
+179 IKANIE

-200 QRDIQGQG
+200 QRSIHGQG
-208 TTLNCA
+208 KSLSCA

-234 YTFKDYFCNDPQ
+234 YAFKDFFCNDPQ

-271 LLENKVER
+271 LLEIKVER
-279 IYHTSMKHE
+279 IYQTSMKHE
-288 NINEEITMA
+288 NINEEISVA
-297 FNEAFEEMDRIL
+297 FNEAFEEMDRLL

-359 NNHSPWD
+359 DNHSPWD
-366 KKERHRIRKAKGD
+366 KKERHRVRKAKGD

-419 LTLEDADQFL
+419 LALEDSDQFL
-429 ILASNGVWEVFN
+429 ILASNGVWEVFS

-449 EDIIPDIDV
+449 EDILPEIDV
-458 RAIVRRMQERA
+458 KAIVRRMYDRA
-469 SALDVGLPVPKWD
+469 SALEEGLPVPKWD
-482 EIPRRSKGVASSE
+482 EIPRRSKGVATPE
-495 GNKVTV
+495 GNKVSV
-501 AVSST
+501 AERST
-506 EEISQGHI
+506 EEISRMDI
-514 GNKDTCSDNENSR
+514 ANKDTHSGNEEGHSR
-527 SSKSSTEMDE
+527 ESTTKMDE
-537 NKPIAKS
+537 NKPIGES
-544 PVLLPPP
+544 PVLLQPP
-551 ATSLR
+551 APLLR
-556 SRGSTLQRN
+556 LRGTMLQRN

-575 SERLVEGA
+575 SERLVEGS

-605 LFLLPAI
+605 MFFLPTI